1 MSSSHMEHPAPA
13 PPNPIKI
20 GMAPKA
26 LAAVAVLAGAGAF
39 FYAFS
44 GGHRELAWSAYLIGA
59 FYALGLGLFGVF
71 WNAIINLSHA
81 VWAVSMRRVPEAMT
95 AYLLPGGVLALLV
108 VFGAHELYH
117 WTDADAVAKDALLQH
132 KAPFL
137 NLNMLVALVGG
148 SLLIWVMFA
157 FAIVRNSRKQDE
169 TGKVAHTHKNIVL
182 SAIFVVLA
190 ALTLSI
196 VSFYLLMSLEPHW
209 FSTMYAVLIFTD
221 VIQTGT
227 AFVALVVALL
237 MLKGSFGAFVNEN
250 HLHSLTK
257 MMFATTGFWAYIYF
271 CQFLLIW
278 YANIPEETIYFLT
291 RYENGWLP
299 YLLVLPLIKWLI
311 PFVILVPRDAK
322 RKPGRVIPMAMLI
335 LLGQFLELYMLVSPA
350 MGHGAHKSHAHLP
363 WVEFLVTAGFFGLFF
378 LIFAWSL
385 GRNKPV
391 PLKDPLM
398 GACLHY
404 HQ

>member
-1 MSSSHMEHPAPA
+1 MSHGNHVIPEPPAPL
-13 PPNPIKI
+13 KFS
-20 GMAPKA
+20 MAPRA
-26 LAAVAVLAGAGAF
+26 LAALAVLAGAGAF

-44 GGHRELAWSAYLIGA
+44 GGHKELAWSAYLIGA

-81 VWAVSMRRVPEAMT
+81 VWAVSMRRVPEAM
-95 AYLLPGGVLALLV
+95 AAWLLPGSVLILLV
-108 VFGAHELYH
+108 ALGAHDLYH
-117 WTDADAVAKDALLQH
+117 WSHAEAVAGDALLQH
-132 KAPFL
+132 KEPFL
-137 NLNMLVALVGG
+137 NMNGFLVGVG
-148 SLLIWVMFA
+148 ASVLLWTVFA
-157 FAIVRNSRKQDE
+157 FAITRNSRKQDE
-169 TGKVAHTHKNIVL
+169 TGKIVHTRKNVVL
-182 SAIFVVLA
+182 SAIFVVLG
-190 ALTLSI
+190 ALTLSV

-237 MLKGSFGAFVNEN
+237 MAKGSFGPFVNEN

-278 YANIPEETIYFLT
+278 YANIPEETLYFLT

-299 YLLVLPLIKWLI
+299 YLIALPLFKWLI
-311 PFVILVPRDAK
+311 PFVILAPRDNK
-322 RKPGRVIPMAMLI
+322 RKVARVIPMATLI
-335 LLGQFLELYMLVSPA
+335 LLAQFLELYMLVSPA
-350 MGHGAHKSHAHLP
+350 IGHGAHAAHAHLP
-363 WVEFLVTAGFFGLFF
+363 WVEFLVAAGFFGAFF
-378 LIFAWSL
+378 LVFAWSL
-385 GRNKPV
+385 GRNKPI
-391 PLKDPLM
+391 PLKDPRM
-398 GACLHY
+398 RDCLEY

>member
-1 MSSSHMEHPAPA
+1 MSHSAQTIPEE
-13 PPNPIKI
+13 PNPIKLS
-20 GMAPKA
+20 MAPRV

-39 FYAFS
+39 FYAYS
-44 GGHRELAWSAYLIGA
+44 GGHKELAWSAYLIGA
-59 FYALGLGLFGVF
+59 FFALGLGLFGVL

-81 VWAVSMRRVPEAMT
+81 VWAVSMRRVPEAMST
-95 AYLLPGGVLALLV
+95 WLLPGGILMMLV
-108 VFGAHELYH
+108 GFGAHDLYH
-117 WTDADAVAKDALLQH
+117 WTHAEAVAADALLQH
-132 KAPFL
+132 KEPFL
-137 NLNMLVALVGG
+137 NMKGFFMGVGA
-148 SLLIWVMFA
+148 SLAVWFIFA
-157 FAIVRNSRKQDE
+157 AAIVRNSRKQDE
-169 TGKVAHTHKNIVL
+169 TGKIAHTRQNVVL
-182 SAIFVVLA
+182 SALFVVIG
-190 ALTLSI
+190 ALTLSV

-237 MLKGSFGAFVNEN
+237 MVKGGFGPFVNEN

-278 YANIPEETIYFLT
+278 YANIPEETIYFLS

-299 YLLVLPLIKWLI
+299 YLLALPIFKFLI
-311 PFVILVPRDAK
+311 PFVILVPRDSK
-322 RKPGRVIPMAMLI
+322 RKPGRVIPMAALI
-335 LLGQFLELYMLVSPA
+335 LAAQFLELYMLVSPA
-350 MGHGAHKSHAHLP
+350 IGHGAHKSHAHLP
-363 WVEFLVTAGFFGLFF
+363 WVEFLVTAGFFGAFF
-378 LIFAWSL
+378 LVFAWSL

-391 PLKDPLM
+391 PLKDPRM
-398 GACLHY
+398 RECLEY